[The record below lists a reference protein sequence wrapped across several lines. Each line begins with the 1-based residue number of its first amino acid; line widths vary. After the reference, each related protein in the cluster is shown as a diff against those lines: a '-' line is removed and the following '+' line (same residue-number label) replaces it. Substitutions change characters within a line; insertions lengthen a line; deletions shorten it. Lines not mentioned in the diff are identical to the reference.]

1 MTWNDAIRDPGRRVV
16 RQFAA
21 LCAVAFV
28 GIAFWQW
35 LGRDRSELAIVLSVA
50 GVVSGLAGWLAPQGF
65 RWVYTGAMV
74 VVFPVGFLV
83 SQIVLLL
90 VFYGVFL
97 PVGLVL
103 RARGWDPLR
112 RRAREGSG
120 WETRKKTGDRRRYF
134 RQY

>member
-1 MTWNDAIRDPGRRVV
+1 MTRNDAIRDPGRRVV

-21 LCAVAFV
+21 LCLLAFV
-28 GIAFWQW
+28 GAAFWQW
-35 LGRDRSELAIVLSVA
+35 LGRERGELAVALAVA
-50 GVVSGLAGWLAPQGF
+50 GVACGLAGWLMPRLF
-65 RWVYTGAMV
+65 RWVYTGAMI
-74 VVFPVGFLV
+74 VVFPIGFLV

-97 PVGLVL
+97 PVGLML

-112 RRAREGSG
+112 RHARKSSG
-120 WETRKKTGDRRRYF
+120 WETRQNAGDRRRYF

>member
-21 LCAVAFV
+21 LCASAFV

-35 LGRDRSELAIVLSVA
+35 LGRDRADLAMGLGAA
-50 GVVSGLAGWLAPQGF
+50 GVACGLAGWLVPRGF
-65 RWVYTGAMV
+65 RWVYTVAMI
-74 VVFPVGFLV
+74 VVFPIGFVV
-83 SQIVLLL
+83 SQVVLLL

-112 RRAREGSG
+112 RRGRESSG
-120 WETRKKTGDRRRYF
+120 WETRKNAGDRRRYF